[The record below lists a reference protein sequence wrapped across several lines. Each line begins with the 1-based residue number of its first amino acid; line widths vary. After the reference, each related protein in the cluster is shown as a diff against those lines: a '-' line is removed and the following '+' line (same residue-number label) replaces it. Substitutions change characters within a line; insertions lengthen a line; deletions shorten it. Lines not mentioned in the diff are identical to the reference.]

1 MVGEEQRVHSLHVIY
16 YLLNNTRNQMNLISG
31 SYVKKESFEEQGKIY
46 VRRETKTYDKT
57 TNRTVV
63 DIGWFVVDEESLSRN
78 PSHNEVQKNSTMYE
92 DLEIIYTKNFE

>member
-1 MVGEEQRVHSLHVIY
+1 
-16 YLLNNTRNQMNLISG
+16 MNLISG
-31 SYVKKESFEEQGKIY
+31 SYVKKESFDEQGKIY

-63 DIGWFVVDEESLSRN
+63 QIDWFVVDEESFLSKN
-78 PSHNEVQKNSTMYE
+78 PTHNEVHKNSSMYE